1 MSPDKKKI
9 LIIGGAAIAAYFLF
23 AKKGETVPETPTQ
36 IDNEIDSPSIPVFA
50 DAAPLQSYLAIENRK
65 LLIRYAGNNTQLIAA
80 YNKMNDLEIIASW
93 EYVWSYLLKGL
104 KLYRLPGATGIYPDG
119 NWNTVL
125 YDQIEAIRKKYN
137 IFY

>member
-1 MSPDKKKI
+1 VNSQKKKI
-9 LIIGGAAIAAYFLF
+9 LIIGGAAIAAYFLLS
-23 AKKGETVPETPTQ
+23 KKSDAADEVPTQ
-36 IDNEIDSPSIPVFA
+36 IDNVIDSPSIPVFA
-50 DAAPLQSYLAIENRK
+50 DAAPLQSYLAIEHRK
-65 LLIRYAGNNTQLIAA
+65 RLIQYAGGNTQLIAA

-119 NWNTVL
+119 NWNTTL